1 MKLIRYLVIVAV
13 LFVLGLVGF
22 AYLAPGV
29 AVNAVMTAERTAA
42 GLERKSITLEGGEHI
57 VYLEGGQG
65 EPLMLIHGFTANK
78 DNFTRVAKHLTS
90 RYHVIIPD
98 LVGFGES
105 ERPPM
110 GDYSVS
116 AQAERLH
123 RLAAAL
129 GLKDGLHIG
138 GSSMGGHISM
148 TWASLYPQEVKSM
161 WLLDPGGVWSAPV
174 TPMMK
179 TYLDT
184 GKMTLVADSEEE
196 FLALPPLVM
205 SKPPFVPTVLLR
217 EMAHENLPY
226 KDLMYRILGQLSKD
240 PIEPRLQGMTTPA
253 LLVWG
258 DQDQVLSVESVPVL
272 QKLLPQA
279 KVIIMPGIGH
289 LPMLEDVDQSAKDYL
304 AFRDQ
309 LKS

>member
-1 MKLIRYLVIVAV
+1 MNFIKYAVAATV
-13 LFVLGLVGF
+13 LFVLGLLGF
-22 AYLAPGV
+22 AYVAPTFS
-29 AVNAVMTAERTAA
+29 VNAVMTAERTAA
-42 GLERKSITLEGGEHI
+42 GLERKSITLDSGEHI
-57 VYLEGGQG
+57 IYLEGGQG

-105 ERPPM
+105 SRPPQ

-123 RLAAAL
+123 KLVAAL
-129 GLKDGLHIG
+129 GIKEGLHIG

-148 TWASLYPQEVKSM
+148 TWASLYPKEVKSM
-161 WLLDPGGVWSAPV
+161 WLLDPGGVWSAPP
-174 TPMMK
+174 TPMM
-179 TYLDT
+179 TDYLTT
-184 GKMTLVADSEEE
+184 GKMALVASSEEE
-196 FLALPPLVM
+196 FLSLPSKVM
-205 SKPPFVPTVLLR
+205 SKPPFVPNVLLR
-217 EMAHENLPY
+217 EMAHENLPHQ
-226 KDLMYRILGQLSKD
+226 DLMYRILGELSKD
-240 PIEPRLQGMTTPA
+240 PIEPRLQGVTTPT

-279 KVIIMPGIGH
+279 QVIIMKGIGH
-289 LPMLEDVDQSAKDYL
+289 LPMLEDVGQSAKDYM

>member
-1 MKLIRYLVIVAV
+1 MKLIKYLVIAAV
-13 LFVLGLVGF
+13 LFTLGLLGF
-22 AYLAPGV
+22 AYVAPGV

-42 GLERKSITLEGGEHI
+42 GLERKAITLESGEHI

-78 DNFTRVAKHLTS
+78 DNFTRVAKHLTK

-105 ERPPM
+105 ERPPA

-129 GLKDGLHIG
+129 GINDGLHIG

-148 TWASLYPQEVKSM
+148 AWASLYPQEVKSM
-161 WLLDPGGVWSAPV
+161 WLLDPGGVWSAPP
-174 TPMMK
+174 TPMLK
-179 TYLDT
+179 AYAET
-184 GKMTLVADSEEE
+184 GKMALVATSEDE
-196 FLALPPLVM
+196 FLALPPKVM

-217 EMAHENLPY
+217 EMAHENLPHQE
-226 KDLMYRILGQLSKD
+226 LMYRIIAQLSKD
-240 PIEPRLQGMTTPA
+240 PIEPRLQGVTTPT

-279 KVIIMPGIGH
+279 QVITMKGIGH
-289 LPMLEDVDQSAKDYL
+289 LPMLEDVDQTAKDYL